1 MLRTLSRRNAK
12 RQVTDY
18 VIYIMTLVITVAL
31 LLSFNMIIFSKEIDA
46 VIKEKSILPLMI
58 IGVSMVVVVIMSTL
72 VNYITIFMLKRRG
85 KEFGLYMLLGIDNKC
100 VAKMFVNENLLI
112 YKVVLLVGLIVGT
125 LFFQIVKLLVINMY
139 SIPYKFMIE
148 ISWKAILLTLFYMS
162 MIFGLASLKV
172 SHVIEKMSVQELL
185 YIEKCEKGDEDIGS
199 KKNAITAL
207 ISIIFGLLGCGI
219 IVLSTIKQISDSWNF
234 FAIILL
240 MFFSYSFF
248 YKFLKIIFLHLKN
261 GKWKYHKKR
270 FFISRQITS
279 KMVPNI
285 SLFTG
290 VTMAMTLALFA
301 INWGIYFSNKV
312 DERVNAVA
320 FDVAFFNE
328 EENTDFSSFLS
339 FLNKK
344 NELVNS
350 YEYNLYTNYENSFY
364 LETQKKIRG
373 KFEFTISSTENDVF
387 MSETDYVNLR
397 SILDL
402 KPIML
407 ADDEYILQCTSSNV
421 EALELYVQKKPNL
434 KIGNSYYRIRNIYSE
449 NFMQQEVKGNG
460 EGVLIVVPDNVI
472 NDLSFYMN
480 VLAVKTK
487 SNLSLVEINNMKN
500 IDDKSYIVSKAGV
513 RSQSAS
519 MAIYAV
525 VPLFYLAIVI
535 IAMIC
540 TVLSIQI
547 LSEAKK
553 DIRSCKILTYLG
565 MEEKEYKKILKKQ
578 LAILYFLPAVP
589 AMLINVIIFPISVS
603 GTVRKANGML
613 HIVGVW
619 QGMKQLGITII
630 IFVIFLFLYYFVTY
644 KLYLKICHKE
654 CVQ

>member
-1 MLRTLSRRNAK
+1 
-12 RQVTDY
+12 
-18 VIYIMTLVITVAL
+18 
-31 LLSFNMIIFSKEIDA
+31 
-46 VIKEKSILPLMI
+46 
-58 IGVSMVVVVIMSTL
+58 
-72 VNYITIFMLKRRG
+72 
-85 KEFGLYMLLGIDNKC
+85 
-100 VAKMFVNENLLI
+100 
-112 YKVVLLVGLIVGT
+112 
-125 LFFQIVKLLVINMY
+125 
-139 SIPYKFMIE
+139 
-148 ISWKAILLTLFYMS
+148 
-162 MIFGLASLKV
+162 
-172 SHVIEKMSVQELL
+172 MSVHELL

-248 YKFLKIIFLHLKN
+248 YNFLKIIFLHLKN

-407 ADDEYILQCTSSNV
+407 PIILPERTGINLDDAIEW
-421 EALELYVQKKPNL
+421 
-434 KIGNSYYRIRNIYSE
+434 
-449 NFMQQEVKGNG
+449 VKGKENIFFHKFIKTMCICLLLFIGSILLECLFDSILMKWTEFWLPMVLLFVGFTIRYLYEYRKYLLDIYYIQNISMCRNTEKKCMHYENG
-460 EGVLIVVPDNVI
+460 IKDE
-472 NDLSFYMN
+472 
-480 VLAVKTK
+480 
-487 SNLSLVEINNMKN
+487 KN
-500 IDDKSYIVSKAGV
+500 I
-513 RSQSAS
+513 
-519 MAIYAV
+519 
-525 VPLFYLAIVI
+525 
-535 IAMIC
+535 
-540 TVLSIQI
+540 
-547 LSEAKK
+547 
-553 DIRSCKILTYLG
+553 
-565 MEEKEYKKILKKQ
+565 
-578 LAILYFLPAVP
+578 
-589 AMLINVIIFPISVS
+589 
-603 GTVRKANGML
+603 
-613 HIVGVW
+613 
-619 QGMKQLGITII
+619 
-630 IFVIFLFLYYFVTY
+630 
-644 KLYLKICHKE
+644 
-654 CVQ
+654 

>member
-1 MLRTLSRRNAK
+1 MILYLTSQQHTNLLDFLTE
-12 RQVTDY
+12 QTDALP
-18 VIYIMTLVITVAL
+18 IKKMTG
-31 LLSFNMIIFSKEIDA
+31 N
-46 VIKEKSILPLMI
+46 
-58 IGVSMVVVVIMSTL
+58 
-72 VNYITIFMLKRRG
+72 FMLKQFVIYDMRNFSHCTELVLDRDAFG
-85 KEFGLYMLLGIDNKC
+85 DDDIHFAEAIEEFLTMYNARITVICEGLQESAPLCHDLLEAGVGNIVTAEEIGAIQNEIRQSLSGQGMTRYKPKERTKPQEKEKLYQFATEGVRITMVSSQSRIGTTTMALGLTAWLGSVGAS
-100 VAKMFVNENLLI
+100 VAYVEHNSSGM
-112 YKVVLLVGLIVGT
+112 
-125 LFFQIVKLLVINMY
+125 
-139 SIPYKFMIE
+139 IPY
-148 ISWKAILLTLFYMS
+148 
-162 MIFGLASLKV
+162 
-172 SHVIEKMSVQELL
+172 
-185 YIEKCEKGDEDIGS
+185 
-199 KKNAITAL
+199 
-207 ISIIFGLLGCGI
+207 
-219 IVLSTIKQISDSWNF
+219 LSE
-234 FAIILL
+234 A
-240 MFFSYSFF
+240 
-248 YKFLKIIFLHLKN
+248 
-261 GKWKYHKKR
+261 
-270 FFISRQITS
+270 
-279 KMVPNI
+279 
-285 SLFTG
+285 
-290 VTMAMTLALFA
+290 
-301 INWGIYFSNKV
+301 
-312 DERVNAVA
+312 
-320 FDVAFFNE
+320 
-328 EENTDFSSFLS
+328 
-339 FLNKK
+339 
-344 NELVNS
+344 
-350 YEYNLYTNYENSFY
+350 YE
-364 LETQKKIRG
+364 IRG

-449 NFMQQEVKGNG
+449 NFMQQEAKGNG

-630 IFVIFLFLYYFVTY
+630 IFVLFLFLYYFVTY
-644 KLYLKICHKE
+644 KLYLKICNKE

>member
-1 MLRTLSRRNAK
+1 
-12 RQVTDY
+12 
-18 VIYIMTLVITVAL
+18 
-31 LLSFNMIIFSKEIDA
+31 
-46 VIKEKSILPLMI
+46 
-58 IGVSMVVVVIMSTL
+58 
-72 VNYITIFMLKRRG
+72 
-85 KEFGLYMLLGIDNKC
+85 
-100 VAKMFVNENLLI
+100 
-112 YKVVLLVGLIVGT
+112 
-125 LFFQIVKLLVINMY
+125 
-139 SIPYKFMIE
+139 
-148 ISWKAILLTLFYMS
+148 
-162 MIFGLASLKV
+162 
-172 SHVIEKMSVQELL
+172 
-185 YIEKCEKGDEDIGS
+185 
-199 KKNAITAL
+199 
-207 ISIIFGLLGCGI
+207 
-219 IVLSTIKQISDSWNF
+219 
-234 FAIILL
+234 
-240 MFFSYSFF
+240 
-248 YKFLKIIFLHLKN
+248 
-261 GKWKYHKKR
+261 
-270 FFISRQITS
+270 
-279 KMVPNI
+279 
-285 SLFTG
+285 
-290 VTMAMTLALFA
+290 
-301 INWGIYFSNKV
+301 
-312 DERVNAVA
+312 
-320 FDVAFFNE
+320 
-328 EENTDFSSFLS
+328 
-339 FLNKK
+339 
-344 NELVNS
+344 
-350 YEYNLYTNYENSFY
+350 
-364 LETQKKIRG
+364 
-373 KFEFTISSTENDVF
+373 

-644 KLYLKICHKE
+644 KLYLKICNKE

>member
-1 MLRTLSRRNAK
+1 
-12 RQVTDY
+12 
-18 VIYIMTLVITVAL
+18 
-31 LLSFNMIIFSKEIDA
+31 
-46 VIKEKSILPLMI
+46 
-58 IGVSMVVVVIMSTL
+58 
-72 VNYITIFMLKRRG
+72 
-85 KEFGLYMLLGIDNKC
+85 
-100 VAKMFVNENLLI
+100 
-112 YKVVLLVGLIVGT
+112 
-125 LFFQIVKLLVINMY
+125 
-139 SIPYKFMIE
+139 
-148 ISWKAILLTLFYMS
+148 
-162 MIFGLASLKV
+162 
-172 SHVIEKMSVQELL
+172 
-185 YIEKCEKGDEDIGS
+185 
-199 KKNAITAL
+199 
-207 ISIIFGLLGCGI
+207 
-219 IVLSTIKQISDSWNF
+219 
-234 FAIILL
+234 
-240 MFFSYSFF
+240 
-248 YKFLKIIFLHLKN
+248 
-261 GKWKYHKKR
+261 
-270 FFISRQITS
+270 
-279 KMVPNI
+279 
-285 SLFTG
+285 
-290 VTMAMTLALFA
+290 MAMTLALFA

-500 IDDKSYIVSKAGV
+500 IDDK
-513 RSQSAS
+513 
-519 MAIYAV
+519 
-525 VPLFYLAIVI
+525 
-535 IAMIC
+535 
-540 TVLSIQI
+540 
-547 LSEAKK
+547 
-553 DIRSCKILTYLG
+553 
-565 MEEKEYKKILKKQ
+565 
-578 LAILYFLPAVP
+578 
-589 AMLINVIIFPISVS
+589 
-603 GTVRKANGML
+603 
-613 HIVGVW
+613 HI
-619 QGMKQLGITII
+619 
-630 IFVIFLFLYYFVTY
+630 
-644 KLYLKICHKE
+644 
-654 CVQ
+654 